1 MPYKIPRSVLVVI
14 HTPALEVLMMERALW
29 PGFWQSVTGSLDAL
43 DEPLA
48 ETARREVG
56 EETGIDTTLHQL
68 RDWQIERQFEI
79 FPRHRSRYAPEVTHN
94 REHWFGLTVPT
105 PMPVTLA
112 PAEHLRYEWLPW
124 REAAERTI
132 SSTNREA
139 ILMLPDMLSRTD
151 L

>member
-1 MPYKIPRSVLVVI
+1 M
-14 HTPALEVLMMERALW
+14 A
-29 PGFWQSVTGSLDAL
+29 GSTVSNLNQI
-43 DEPLA
+43 
-48 ETARREVG
+48 R
-56 EETGIDTTLHQL
+56 TTLHQL

-79 FPRHRSRYAPEVTHN
+79 FPRHRSRYAPDVTHN

-132 SSTNREA
+132 SATNREA